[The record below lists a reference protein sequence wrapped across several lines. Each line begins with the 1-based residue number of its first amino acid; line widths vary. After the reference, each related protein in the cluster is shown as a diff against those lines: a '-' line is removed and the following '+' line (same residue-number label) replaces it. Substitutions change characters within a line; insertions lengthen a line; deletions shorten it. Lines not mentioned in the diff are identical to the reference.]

1 MKKAI
6 LFDIDGTLLDS
17 WDFIFDSVKN
27 SLAIHKLPDLT
38 DETIKKAIGKPLAEF
53 YEILMP
59 GIDPALLSQTHRE
72 FQEKYFHLIKPFA
85 KTKQTLK
92 KLKDKGFLVA
102 SVSNRIKK
110 SVLHSLKLAKI
121 SGFFDVIVSAD
132 DVNNPK
138 PHQEHLLV
146 ALEKLDVKPEN
157 SYMVGDTDQDILA
170 GKNAGIKT
178 VGVTYGFL
186 GKDIAK
192 HNPDYIIDDIAQLM
206 DILI

>member
-1 MKKAI
+1 MKKAV
-6 LFDIDGTLLDS
+6 LFDIDGTLLDA

-27 SLAIHKLPDLT
+27 SVAIHKLPDLT
-38 DETIKKAIGKPLAEF
+38 EENIKKAIGKPLAEF
-53 YEILMP
+53 YEVLMP
-59 GIDPALLSQTHRE
+59 GIDPVLLSQTHRE
-72 FQEKYFHLIKPFA
+72 FQEKNFHLIKPFA

-92 KLKDKGFLVA
+92 KLKDRGFLIA
-102 SVSNRIKK
+102 AVSNRIRK

-146 ALEKLDVKPEN
+146 ALKKLKVKPDN

-170 GKNAGIKT
+170 GKNANIKT
-178 VGVTYGFL
+178 IGVTYGFL
-186 GKDIAK
+186 GKDIIK
-192 HNPDYIIDDIAQLM
+192 HNPDYLIDDIEELVG
-206 DILI
+206 ILK